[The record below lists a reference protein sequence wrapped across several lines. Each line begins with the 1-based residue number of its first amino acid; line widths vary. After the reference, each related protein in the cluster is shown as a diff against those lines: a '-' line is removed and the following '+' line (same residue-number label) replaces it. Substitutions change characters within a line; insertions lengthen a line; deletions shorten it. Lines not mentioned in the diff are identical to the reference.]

1 MKRSLICL
9 ATLVLSLIGSVYA
22 DYSVNDKGIWPNTWP
37 KELEPLRKQAHTLVG
52 PMVET
57 SNYVIPFTKREEFE
71 AAWPFILK
79 VKSPGAPLILRRPSA
94 SDFFK
99 VLPAGVLIHSP
110 PAGSGQAIDPKLPLT
125 TANFRQHLVSTTY
138 IDLVVDG
145 DIVDLNRIPLPANT
159 LIIDERFTEQQ
170 KK

>member
-1 MKRSLICL
+1 M
-9 ATLVLSLIGSVYA
+9 
-22 DYSVNDKGIWPNTWP
+22 VNNSGTWPKTWP

-57 SNYVIPFTKREEFE
+57 SHYAIPFTKREDFE

-79 VKSPGAPLILRRPSA
+79 VKAQGAPLILKSPSPK
-94 SDFFK
+94 DFFK

-110 PAGSGQAIDPKLPLT
+110 PAGTEQPIDPKLRIT
-125 TANFRQHLVSTTY
+125 AANFREHQWSTTY

-145 DIVDLNRIPLPANT
+145 TIVDLNRIQLPADT
-159 LIIDERFTEQQ
+159 PIIDERFTEKP